1 MKELDLTKGSVSGTL
16 ARFAV
21 PFLLANV
28 LQALYGGADLF
39 VTGQFDDAA
48 SVAGVA
54 IGSQVMQTVTGII
67 LGLATGTTV
76 LIAIASGSKNERE
89 AADTIGTSIWLFGI
103 IAAALTPAMTTLHGH
118 LAQLMHTPAE
128 AMADTRHYLLICSAG
143 IPFITGYNVVCAIL
157 RGLGDS
163 RTPLYF
169 VGIVCFINIALDFIL
184 IGGCGMRA
192 MGAAIATTASQGISF
207 ASALWYLHRKRFHF
221 RFTRKDV
228 RLKGKIAARIA
239 SIGAPIALQ
248 DALINVSFLMIT
260 VIVNGMGVIA
270 SAAVGVVEKI
280 IVFAMLPPQAI
291 ASAVAAMTAQNYG
304 AGLAGRVKSC
314 LRSGIAM
321 ALVFGVS
328 VCIYCQFFPETLAAL
343 FSNDSAVVAMAAQYL
358 RGYSID
364 CIMVSFV
371 FCINTWFSGQ
381 GNSLFPMIHSLAA
394 TFLFRIPLSWTASR
408 LEPTGLV
415 LMGYAPPASTFVII
429 CLIYIRYWNRNY
441 RTNSSQITEQ
451 FTAKL
456 PNKFKPN
463 YRILKNMHIF
473 TIAY

>member
-103 IAAALTPAMTTLHGH
+103 IAAALTLAMTTLHGH

-169 VGIVCFINIALDFIL
+169 YFFKL
-184 IGGCGMRA
+184 
-192 MGAAIATTASQGISF
+192 
-207 ASALWYLHRKRFHF
+207 
-221 RFTRKDV
+221 
-228 RLKGKIAARIA
+228 
-239 SIGAPIALQ
+239 LQ
-248 DALINVSFLMIT
+248 L
-260 VIVNGMGVIA
+260 
-270 SAAVGVVEKI
+270 
-280 IVFAMLPPQAI
+280 Q
-291 ASAVAAMTAQNYG
+291 
-304 AGLAGRVKSC
+304 
-314 LRSGIAM
+314 
-321 ALVFGVS
+321 
-328 VCIYCQFFPETLAAL
+328 
-343 FSNDSAVVAMAAQYL
+343 
-358 RGYSID
+358 
-364 CIMVSFV
+364 
-371 FCINTWFSGQ
+371 
-381 GNSLFPMIHSLAA
+381 
-394 TFLFRIPLSWTASR
+394 
-408 LEPTGLV
+408 
-415 LMGYAPPASTFVII
+415 
-429 CLIYIRYWNRNY
+429 
-441 RTNSSQITEQ
+441 
-451 FTAKL
+451 
-456 PNKFKPN
+456 NKFKPN
-463 YRILKNMHIF
+463 YRTIYCQITEQIQAKLPNFKKYAYLYHCILKEYGRI
-473 TIAY
+473 